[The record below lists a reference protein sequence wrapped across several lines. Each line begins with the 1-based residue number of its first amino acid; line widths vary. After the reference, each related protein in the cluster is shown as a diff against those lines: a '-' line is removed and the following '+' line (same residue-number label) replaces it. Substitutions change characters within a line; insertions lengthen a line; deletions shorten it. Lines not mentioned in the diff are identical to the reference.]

1 MRDRKASRPGGLEW
15 AASKARA
22 ARCSGVPC
30 AVVALTGGA
39 VCAGSELAKKVSA
52 RTAEARNLKYPHTIL
67 SSRLVFRSNRHEFT
81 PRLLEGTSRFR
92 APRRHKQRKQWHRS
106 SSKLCTPHLGVHQ
119 SRRNSVQ

>member
-52 RTAEARNLKYPHTIL
+52 RTAEVRNLKYRHTIL

-81 PRLLEGTSRFR
+81 PRRQDGISRSARR
-92 APRRHKQRKQWHRS
+92 AATNTANSATGPLPNRA
-106 SSKLCTPHLGVHQ
+106 HLT
-119 SRRNSVQ
+119 